1 MIYSKCGR
9 VGSVLHGIAVFPPAG
24 GPVATLRGPIA
35 NVVLS
40 NRYADVVDTRDFTHF
55 SHFFHIETTMR
66 ERFPHMTLQGEPV
79 IDYTLRV
86 PRMHITLVDED
97 YTLVINL
104 V

>member
-40 NRYADVVDTRDFTHF
+40 NRYADVVDTRDFTDFDHF
-55 SHFFHIETTMR
+55 YHIETTMR

-79 IDYTLRV
+79 KVYT
-86 PRMHITLVDED
+86 PTGSRMHITLVDEEF
-97 YTLVINL
+97 TLVIYL
-104 V
+104 A